1 MFDGLMQWFLN
12 RTRVMLIKRDGYVP
26 VNKKTYLAE
35 IGEFR
40 PESNYEL
47 IVQCLGERLFADGG
61 LDALKLHADHLFW
74 LIVTARIHLGEA
86 FAEPQM
92 QFAQAVRKGDL
103 EAARKLAAA
112 PISYAGA
119 ALEAVKLRIGHNPP
133 WYEAQA
139 RETKKAYVKFYE
151 EHINDPEF
159 TVDKAKMRIWVK
171 AASL

>member
-1 MFDGLMQWFLN
+1 MANGLMQWFLN
-12 RTRVMLIKRDGYVP
+12 RTRIMLIKRDGYIP
-26 VNKKTYLAE
+26 VNKRSYLAQ

-47 IVQCLGERLFADGG
+47 IVHCLGQRLLSDGG

-74 LIVTARIHLGEA
+74 LLVTQRIHLGEG

-92 QFAQAVRKGDL
+92 QFARSVRNGDL
-103 EAARKLAAA
+103 ELARKLAVQ
-112 PISYAGA
+112 PISYSGD

-139 RETKKAYVKFYE
+139 RETKKAYATFYD

-159 TVDKAKMRIWVK
+159 TVDKTKMRIWVK
-171 AASL
+171 GTRI